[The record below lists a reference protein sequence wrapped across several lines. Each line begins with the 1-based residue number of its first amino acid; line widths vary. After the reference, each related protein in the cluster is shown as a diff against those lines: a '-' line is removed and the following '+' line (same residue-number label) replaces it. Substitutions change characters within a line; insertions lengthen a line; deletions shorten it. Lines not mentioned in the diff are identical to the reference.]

1 MPRGFSIGLI
11 LLILFADFRVNH
23 FHMILAF
30 LRERR
35 RIKRAVQIALR
46 HYLQRLI
53 IRQWRAFLNIQI
65 LRHLMIIRNILR

>member
-35 RIKRAVQIALR
+35 RIKRAVQIALHQHLKR
-46 HYLQRLI
+46 VI
-53 IRQWRAFLNIQI
+53 IRQRRTL
-65 LRHLMIIRNILR
+65 